1 MYLNALLGDILK
13 VHLTFKSLGLFFLS
27 FTEQKFV
34 ANTQDLITDSHL
46 DVIET

>member
-1 MYLNALLGDILK
+1 MYLKALLADIFK
-13 VHLTFKSLGLFFLS
+13 VHWIFFS
-27 FTEQKFV
+27 FAEKEFV

>member
-1 MYLNALLGDILK
+1 MYLKALLADIFK
-13 VHLTFKSLGLFFLS
+13 VHWIFLFFFPFAEL
-27 FTEQKFV
+27 KFV